1 MINLINTKFM
11 YTRVEKITKTFKVV
25 NLTLLRCY
33 YGTIAKMSSK
43 LQTIMYNKYNLQDL
57 NDFISP

>member
-1 MINLINTKFM
+1 MNNKFDK
-11 YTRVEKITKTFKVV
+11 YKIYVHALKVV

-43 LQTIMYNKYNLQDL
+43 LQTIMYNNYNLQDL
-57 NDFISP
+57 NDPISP